1 MGLTFCERRQPI
13 STLLFKSRLRSP
25 RCLWET
31 AGQGLKVEGARWR
44 RWSVEA
50 SDEMISEQMP
60 E

>member
-1 MGLTFCERRQPI
+1 MGLTFRGRRQPI

-44 RWSVEA
+44 R
-50 SDEMISEQMP
+50 
-60 E
+60 